1 MRIAYQVASESKAE
15 KRKVGAVIVKD
26 NNIIALGYNGTP
38 SGFDN
43 CCEDEVENFSY
54 EQNENKLA
62 AGENFG
68 TKEKLLKTRPEVL
81 HAESNA
87 ISKCARST
95 YSSEG
100 ADIFVTTAPCIEC
113 AKLIIQAGIK
123 NVFWSEEYKTMDGIR
138 LLEQAKIYV
147 KRVIVKLEPILI
159 KIPNSMTDEEREEF
173 KKKWMEFQASDKTI
187 WLPSDWDK
195 KCNHVWKAVIEDDK
209 QFIQSSY
216 EAECI
221 HCGIRGG
228 ENPIE
233 LKRLYD
239 EPEVKGI
246 VKSIMILANETDNIG
261 RLEKFIDSSFETL
274 KNK

>member
-1 MRIAYQVASESKAE
+1 MISNQTFMRIAYQVASESKAE

-43 CCEDEVENFSY
+43 CCEDKVITDFKVKEVSMNPNGNGEIGGTIENF
-54 EQNENKLA
+54 E
-62 AGENFG
+62 
-68 TKEKLLKTRPEVL
+68 LKTRPEVL

-123 NVFWSEEYKTMDGIR
+123 NVFWSEEYKSMDGIR
-138 LLEQAKIYV
+138 LLEKANIYV

-159 KIPNSMTDEEREEF
+159 KVPN
-173 KKKWMEFQASDKTI
+173 
-187 WLPSDWDK
+187 
-195 KCNHVWKAVIEDDK
+195 
-209 QFIQSSY
+209 
-216 EAECI
+216 
-221 HCGIRGG
+221 
-228 ENPIE
+228 
-233 LKRLYD
+233 
-239 EPEVKGI
+239 
-246 VKSIMILANETDNIG
+246 
-261 RLEKFIDSSFETL
+261 
-274 KNK
+274 

>member
-100 ADIFVTTAPCIEC
+100 SDIFVTTAPCIEC

-147 KRVIVKLEPILI
+147 KRVIVKIEPILI
-159 KIPNSMTDEEREEF
+159 NIPNSMTDEEREEF
-173 KKKWMEFQASDKTI
+173 KKKWMEFQASDKSI
-187 WLPSDWDK
+187 WLPEE
-195 KCNHVWKAVIEDDK
+195 NEHVLSKVARDLKSEWYGKLLTKLKVIYQNEKEDGSLLLAYIQEIDNKLQK
-209 QFIQSSY
+209 Q
-216 EAECI
+216 
-221 HCGIRGG
+221 
-228 ENPIE
+228 
-233 LKRLYD
+233 
-239 EPEVKGI
+239 
-246 VKSIMILANETDNIG
+246 
-261 RLEKFIDSSFETL
+261 
-274 KNK
+274 

>member
-1 MRIAYQVASESKAE
+1 MISNQTFMRIAYQVASESKAE

-43 CCEDEVENFSY
+43 CCEDKVITDFKVKEVSMNPNGNGEIGGTIENF
-54 EQNENKLA
+54 E
-62 AGENFG
+62 
-68 TKEKLLKTRPEVL
+68 LKTRPEVL

-123 NVFWSEEYKTMDGIR
+123 NVFWSEEYKSMDGIR
-138 LLEQAKIYV
+138 LLEKANIYV
-147 KRVIVKLEPILI
+147 KRVIVKLEPILL

-173 KKKWMEFQASDKTI
+173 KKKWMELGNKGI
-187 WLPSDWDK
+187 WLTTTEFAEVSK
-195 KCNHVWKAVIEDDK
+195 KCSMAGQGVCPYELENGYCNLDGICVNQIEDK
-209 QFIQSSY
+209 
-216 EAECI
+216 
-221 HCGIRGG
+221 
-228 ENPIE
+228 
-233 LKRLYD
+233 
-239 EPEVKGI
+239 
-246 VKSIMILANETDNIG
+246 NE
-261 RLEKFIDSSFETL
+261 
-274 KNK
+274 

>member
-1 MRIAYQVASESKAE
+1 MISNQTFMRIAYQVASESKAE

-38 SGFDN
+38 SGFSN
-43 CCEDEVENFSY
+43 ICETYQDGHEGNPF
-54 EQNENKLA
+54 K
-62 AGENFG
+62 
-68 TKEKLLKTRPEVL
+68 LKTLPEVL

-87 ISKCARST
+87 ISKCTRST

-123 NVFWSEEYKTMDGIR
+123 NVFWSEEYKTMDGIK

-147 KRVIVKLEPILI
+147 KRVIVKLEPVLI
-159 KIPNSMTDEEREEF
+159 NIPNSLTDEEREEF
-173 KKKWMEFQASDKTI
+173 KKKWMEFQASDKSI

-195 KCNHVWKAVIEDDK
+195 KCKHVWKAVVDNNLPQES
-209 QFIQSSY
+209 F

-221 HCGIRGG
+221 HCGMRGG
-228 ENPIE
+228 DNPVK
-233 LKRLYD
+233 LNRLYD

-274 KNK
+274 KK